1 MAKTAENVA
10 NVPVQ
15 KLKLTPERAIAE
27 IRSLRAGGLFVGNME
42 FVDKLLTE
50 YDRVVAENN
59 EFGKRDVVLRS
70 DYEQVIEERND
81 LEEKLYYTQ
90 SSDEAYDELVQG
102 TEEPQESRAY
112 EGLAPEPSVVQE
124 GVPS

>member
-15 KLKLTPERAIAE
+15 KLKLTAERAIAE

-42 FVDKLLTE
+42 YVDLLLAE
-50 YDRVVAENN
+50 YDA
-59 EFGKRDVVLRS
+59 
-70 DYEQVIEERND
+70 
-81 LEEKLYYTQ
+81 EKLIRKEYET
-90 SSDEAYDELVQG
+90 SLAIHAGFAE
-102 TEEPQESRAY
+102 TENSVPDEPQESRAY
-112 EGLAPEPSVVQE
+112 EGLTPEPSIVQE